1 VTTAAATALLLA
13 VAATSAGGQTPQF
26 GTSVQVVEV
35 YASVTDG
42 KGEPI
47 RGLGQAQFTV
57 REDGEVQSIST
68 FVEGEFP
75 LSVAVAVDRS
85 WSMAGDRLAMAKE
98 GARTLL
104 NALRSSDQAM
114 VVAVSGQVETVAP
127 LSNDR
132 GAQLAALERLDPWS
146 TTALHDAVIAAID
159 RVQAGSGRR
168 ALVLLSDSTDRYSRA
183 DAAAVLEHA
192 RRSDVMVYPIALG
205 RERSPLF
212 AELAVLTGGRSF
224 QVRDREEASSVA
236 KTIAREL
243 RSQYLLGYSPSRPR
257 TEGPGEWRS
266 IRVDVRA
273 PGARVRARDGYVN
286 Q

>member
-1 VTTAAATALLLA
+1 MPRPTPRASSGRRLAPKISTRIVTMTSSSGIPSEPILRLLSRRPFSRYGPAVGCPDSITGSATLSGVTTAAAAGLLLA

-85 WSMAGDRLAMAKE
+85 WSMAGDRLATAKE

-114 VVAVSGQVETVAP
+114 VVAVSGAVETVAL

-132 GAQLAALERLDPWS
+132 SAQLAALDRLDPWS

-212 AELAVLTGGRSF
+212 AELAVL
-224 QVRDREEASSVA
+224 
-236 KTIAREL
+236 
-243 RSQYLLGYSPSRPR
+243 
-257 TEGPGEWRS
+257 
-266 IRVDVRA
+266 
-273 PGARVRARDGYVN
+273 
-286 Q
+286 

>member
-1 VTTAAATALLLA
+1 M
-13 VAATSAGGQTPQF
+13 
-26 GTSVQVVEV
+26 VEV
-35 YASVTDG
+35 YASVTDA

-47 RGLGQAQFTV
+47 RGLRQDQFTV
-57 REDGEVQSIST
+57 REDGDVQSISA

-104 NALRSSDQAM
+104 QQLRSSDQAM
-114 VVAVSGQVETVAP
+114 VVAISGEVETVAP
-127 LSNDR
+127 LSTDR
-132 GAQLAALERLDPWS
+132 GAQIAALDRLDPWS

-192 RRSDVMVYPIALG
+192 RRSDVMVYPVALG

-224 QVRDREEASSVA
+224 QVRDRGEVSSVA
-236 KTIAREL
+236 QTIAREL

-257 TEGPGEWRS
+257 TENPGDWRS